1 MRRSARRL
9 EHALGFDQQGTFVWR
24 VRDDVGER
32 VPIDIGLRKNGRVEV
47 KLGLS
52 AGDTIVSAGT
62 HKVIAGRKLRGAE
75 VVENEK
81 VGSAP
86 RATAPGGS
94 GT

>member
-1 MRRSARRL
+1 VV
-9 EHALGFDQQGTFVWR
+9 FDQQGTFVWR
-24 VRDDVGER
+24 VRDELGER

-52 AGDTIVSAGT
+52 PGDTIVSAGT
-62 HKVIAGRKLRGAE
+62 HKVIPGRKLRAAE
-75 VVENEK
+75 VVETEE

-86 RATAPGGS
+86 RSTAPGGS